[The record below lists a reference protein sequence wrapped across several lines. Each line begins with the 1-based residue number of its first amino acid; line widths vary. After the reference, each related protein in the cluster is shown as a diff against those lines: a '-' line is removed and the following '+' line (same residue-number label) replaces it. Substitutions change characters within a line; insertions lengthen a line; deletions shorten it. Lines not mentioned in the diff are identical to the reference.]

1 MRAWAAA
8 PSTVLTT
15 CSASRY
21 SDCRDC
27 CRSWAILVT
36 SPYRPQRTAKA
47 LAMRCG
53 IVDMGTHSVEA
64 DRGITPTIAYAST
77 GIVHRIHRVRDR
89 FEKVPSEDQR
99 REALERFRILRPYL
113 EEGVPLA

>member
-77 GIVHRIHRVRDR
+77 GIVHGIHRARDR
-89 FEKVPSEDQR
+89 LEKVPLPPCRCFAKSLQDDS
-99 REALERFRILRPYL
+99 LSKSL
-113 EEGVPLA
+113 VT